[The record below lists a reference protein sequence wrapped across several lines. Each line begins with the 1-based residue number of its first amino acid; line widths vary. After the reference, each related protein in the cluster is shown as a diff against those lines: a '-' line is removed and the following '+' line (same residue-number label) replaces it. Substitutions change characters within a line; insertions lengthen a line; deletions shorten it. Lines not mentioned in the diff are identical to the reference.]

1 MIVVREAGTED
12 GPSLVRLF
20 AAAPVR
26 AGTDFILDRG
36 PDFFG
41 LLRAR
46 GQFRTFIAE
55 EDGRLAGSATA
66 LWHDARESGA
76 SERVGEIV
84 DVRAAEWARGGR
96 AVIPLLNAVSDAFRA
111 AHVDWA
117 VCLIADRNR
126 AAASLVRGAWGFPI
140 FEALHRWASVH
151 YMAVRAPLAGI
162 RRVRIREAV
171 PSDASILGELSAT
184 TTGSWRLAPPELFA
198 WPDPAARHRAWIAED
213 YSGRAIAGLVIWDAS
228 DFRRV
233 QIAKYALRDLPMRMA
248 LTVAAP
254 LGAAVPL
261 PAPGGVLSMWAARWI
276 GAVRGSETAVGGLVH
291 AGLRAAV
298 RAGIHVVQINVPAGD
313 AVLTSLPSL
322 PRSTFWSTLFG
333 LRLSAQASPA
343 EGQTFYADLARV

>member
-198 WPDPAARHRAWIAED
+198 WPDPAGRHRAWIAED

-233 QIAKYALRDLPMRMA
+233 RDSQVRPSGPADADGSDRRGAAGRGSPPSRTWRRALDVGRAVDRSSTRLRDGSRR
-248 LTVAAP
+248 
-254 LGAAVPL
+254 
-261 PAPGGVLSMWAARWI
+261 PGSCG
-276 GAVRGSETAVGGLVH
+276 T
-291 AGLRAAV
+291 
-298 RAGIHVVQINVPAGD
+298 
-313 AVLTSLPSL
+313 
-322 PRSTFWSTLFG
+322 PRSGSRWNPC
-333 LRLSAQASPA
+333 R
-343 EGQTFYADLARV
+343 ADQRPRR